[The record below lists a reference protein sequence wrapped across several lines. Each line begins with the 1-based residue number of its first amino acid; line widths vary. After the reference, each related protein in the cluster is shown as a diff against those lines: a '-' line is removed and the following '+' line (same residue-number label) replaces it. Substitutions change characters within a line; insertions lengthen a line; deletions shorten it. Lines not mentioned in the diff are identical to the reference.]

1 MTAGQND
8 SVFRTDQSEHV
19 YPGMTHLDGAVLE
32 DRRLPEAVLPPQGR
46 LQQDDQP
53 APLHSP
59 WVLHGV
65 QRAGQAGSRAQTP
78 DGGERLRLG

>member
-1 MTAGQND
+1 MDRNYSTFKADQSQHVYLRMPHLD
-8 SVFRTDQSEHV
+8 ESVFE
-19 YPGMTHLDGAVLE
+19 DGH
-32 DRRLPEAVLPPQGR
+32 LPEAVLPLQGR
-46 LQQDDQP
+46 LQQDHQS

-78 DGGERLRLG
+78 EGGQRLRLR